1 MKKKMISILLAA
13 AMVMSLAACGSSE
26 KETEET
32 SSEAS
37 EEQVLRLSGGNPE
50 TLDSIIGTGGDSVT
64 VIREV
69 QEGLVRFN
77 KKDGQDVLEPAGAES
92 WETSEDGL
100 TWTFKLREHYWS
112 DGE

>member
-100 TWTFKLREHYWS
+100 T
-112 DGE
+112 

>member
-77 KKDGQDVLEPAGAES
+77 KKDGQYVLEQRVGKHQKTDLHGHLS
-92 WETSEDGL
+92 
-100 TWTFKLREHYWS
+100 
-112 DGE
+112 